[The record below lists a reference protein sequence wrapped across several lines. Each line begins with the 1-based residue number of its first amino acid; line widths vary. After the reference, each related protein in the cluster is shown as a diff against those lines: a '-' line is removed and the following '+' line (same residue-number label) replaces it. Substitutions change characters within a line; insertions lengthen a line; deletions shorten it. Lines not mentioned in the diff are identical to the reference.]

1 MEVLFWG
8 VRGAIPCPGGETVR
22 YGGNTSCIEL
32 NLGEGSRPVVI
43 DAGTG
48 IRRLGHDLMTRRDR
62 GAAPAVDLFLTH
74 THLDHIIGFPF
85 FAPLYV
91 PGTRIRIFGPATGDA
106 PSLQRILEGQ
116 MSYHY
121 FPVRLSELAAEVTY
135 RELTEGTI
143 ALDEQTAV
151 TVRYLNHPLLCLA
164 YRFERQGRVVCTA
177 FDTEPYRNLFAPA
190 AGERPEEELLNG
202 EGERAAA
209 KGNRR
214 LEDLYEGAD
223 LLIHDAQ
230 YTAAE
235 YEESHRGWG
244 HTALEDAIATAIRAG
259 VKKVVLFHH
268 DPERGDAQL
277 DALETRYGRPRS
289 KAGPGICF
297 AREGMRI
304 RV

>member
-8 VRGAIPCPGGETVR
+8 VRGAIPCPGEETVR
-22 YGGNTSCIEL
+22 YGGNTACIEL

-48 IRRLGHDLMTRRDR
+48 IRRLGHDLMARRDR
-62 GAAPAVDLFLTH
+62 GAALAVDIFLTH

-85 FAPLYV
+85 FAPLYL
-91 PGTRIRIFGPATGDA
+91 PGAQIRIFGPATGGD

-121 FPVRLSELAAEVTY
+121 FPVRLSEVAADVSY
-135 RELTEGTI
+135 RELAEGTI
-143 ALDEQTAV
+143 ALDDGTSV

-164 YRFERQGRVVCTA
+164 YRFERQGRAVCTA
-177 FDTEPYRNLFAPA
+177 FDTEPYRNLFAQA
-190 AGERPEEELLNG
+190 AGERPEEEALSG
-202 EGERAAA
+202 EGEWAAA
-209 KGNRR
+209 QGNGR
-214 LEDLYEGAD
+214 LEALYGGAD

-235 YEESHRGWG
+235 YETSYRGWG
-244 HTALEDAIATAIRAG
+244 HTALEEAIATATRAE
-259 VKKVVLFHH
+259 VKNVVLFHH

-277 DALETRYGRPRS
+277 DALEKRYGRPRS
-289 KAGPGICF
+289 KAGPGIRF